1 MKKEILDYLRIFQIK
16 IENLKRIE
24 IFELEPDETMV
35 QICGPNGAGKTS
47 VLDAIWW
54 ALKGGA
60 TIQSNPIRSGQDSAL
75 IRLDLGDVIVT
86 RTFKKKSIGDGDE
99 TKTTSSLVVETVDG
113 ARFTSPQKMLDGLL
127 DKLSFDPGEFAESK
141 PEEQFKILARFV
153 EGVDFDAVKA
163 SNKADYDQRTTH
175 NRESNRLRIEGE
187 AEAMGLP
194 GDVAALN
201 RVNVA
206 AVMLELKDVQQKNGH
221 RRDLIEEK
229 KRQEAAVK
237 EISEKIDGKNEHV
250 VNLQLQIKMLQD
262 TIKHVEAEI
271 TELRQSGK
279 IRWETIS
286 NMVIPDEVDPAPLEK
301 KLEEAEEINS
311 TVSRY
316 EKSIE
321 LAKKSKQEAKR
332 SADLTTSMEDR
343 NAAAEK
349 AVADAEMPF
358 KGLMLRD
365 GGVFL
370 NGEPFDQASDADR
383 LLVSCAIAMS
393 KNARL
398 RIIRIRNG
406 SIYDEFNLEAVRKL
420 AKKLGYQ
427 VWIERVDTSGKV
439 GVVIEAGRIKGSEDA
454 EAEVEAHV

>member
-153 EGVDFDAVKA
+153 KGVDFDAVKA
-163 SNKADYDQRTTH
+163 SNKADYDQRKIH
-175 NRESNRLRIEGE
+175 NRESSRLRIEGE
-187 AEAMGLP
+187 GEAMGLP
-194 GDVAALN
+194 GDIADLQ
-201 RVNVA
+201 RINVG
-206 AVMLELKDVQQKNGH
+206 AVMIEMKAAQQANGH
-221 RRDLIEEK
+221 RQDVIQEKDRHNGNIRILEGDLSKCEVGISALQNQITAIQGQIEEK
-229 KRQEAAVK
+229 KQQMVRLEDARAKRSKMCGELGIPEEVDL
-237 EISEKIDGKNEHV
+237 EPLNEKI
-250 VNLQLQIKMLQD
+250 
-262 TIKHVEAEI
+262 TEA
-271 TELRQSGK
+271 G
-279 IRWETIS
+279 
-286 NMVIPDEVDPAPLEK
+286 D
-301 KLEEAEEINS
+301 INS
-311 TVSRY
+311 KVSRY
-316 EKSIE
+316 EKAIE
-321 LAKKSKQEAKR
+321 LAKKSKEEAKR
-332 SADLTTSMEDR
+332 SANLTTSMEDR

-454 EAEVEAHV
+454 ETEAHV